1 MELLGFRFFVAF
13 MHYIAV
19 LKWPL
24 VASLVFFVAYQLKKF
39 CPKERLQA
47 LLMFLYFFLIITSFW
62 ILKPVKKTLFIAYYA
77 QGGFSLGDWHLDA
90 AGAEQIA
97 KVLNMIVAF
106 LAASIFTLLARS
118 LRRQQLTYV
127 FTSFFAAAYV
137 LYSFVISSPGDLTVW
152 SFYLV
157 GDLFSTLMVATF
169 FAFLN
174 DSVSPESAKRLY
186 GLIGLGGVAGGGVG
200 SSVVGIYVE
209 DSSPTVWLWVCLVLA
224 VAIGLIAMAA
234 GRLVQQKSLFD
245 DKLQNVEE
253 PKLNRNASL
262 EGLQLVLRSRYL
274 LSIVAIVGLYEM
286 ASTIMDFQFTST
298 VTYYLGSD
306 KDKLVAHL
314 SRVFPFTNIIAMG
327 VQLFLTSFI
336 MTRFGIGTAL
346 LFLPIAL
353 LLGSLGFMAAPVLLI
368 GSLLNTADNGFSY
381 SINQSA
387 KEILYVPTTKDEKYK
402 AKAFIDIF
410 VQRFAK
416 ALAVGL
422 NLIISTAFATSHNLS
437 GIRWLSVV
445 TGMTLVIWILAVRYA
460 GCVFRSMEKERL
472 VEQG

>member
-1 MELLGFRFFVAF
+1 MELIGFRFFIAF
-13 MHYIAV
+13 MHYVAV

-24 VASLVFFVAYQLKKF
+24 LAILVVFVAFQLKKF

-62 ILKPVKKTLFIAYYA
+62 ILKPVKKSLFIGHYA
-77 QGGFSLGDWHLDA
+77 QGGFNLGDWYLDA

-106 LAASIFTLLARS
+106 GAATIFTLLARS

-137 LYSFVISSPGDLTVW
+137 LYSFVISSPSDVTVW
-152 SFYLV
+152 SFYLL

-209 DSSPTVWLWVCLVLA
+209 HTSPTVWLWVCLVLA

-234 GRLVQQKSLFD
+234 GRLVQQNTFSHNELTTNE
-245 DKLQNVEE
+245 Q
-253 PKLNRNASL
+253 PKLNRNAAL

-286 ASTIMDFQFTST
+286 VSTIMDYQFTST

-306 KDKLVAHL
+306 KEALVAHL
-314 SRVFPFTNIIAMG
+314 SRVFPFTNLIAMG

-336 MTRFGIGTAL
+336 MTRFGVGTAL
-346 LFLPIAL
+346 LFLPIAA
-353 LLGSLGFMAAPVLLI
+353 LLGSLAFMVVPVLLV
-368 GSLLNTADNGFSY
+368 GSFLNTADNGFSY

-387 KEILYVPTTKDEKYK
+387 KEILYVPATKEEKYK

-416 ALAVGL
+416 ALAVAL
-422 NLIISTAFATSHNLS
+422 NLAISTLFVSSHNLA

-445 TGMTLVIWILAVRYA
+445 TGIILVIWIIAVRYA
-460 GCVFRSMEKERL
+460 GRVFWTMEKER
-472 VEQG
+472 VGHA